1 MGSFSIFHWLLVL
14 VVILIL
20 FGAGRLPSV
29 MGDLAKGIK
38 AFRSGLKDDG
48 DKPADGAVP
57 AVPTTPAAAAPT
69 MSQDTAPQA
78 AVSHQTPVPPP
89 GATSSVVHN
98 AESQS
103 PGHPAAPTRPPGV

>member
-38 AFRSGLKDDG
+38 AFRSGLKDEG
-48 DKPADGAVP
+48 EKPADPAVP
-57 AVPTTPAAAAPT
+57 A
-69 MSQDTAPQA
+69 APQA
-78 AVSHQTPVPPP
+78 VAPPHQ
-89 GATSSVVHN
+89 A
-98 AESQS
+98 A
-103 PGHPAAPTRPPGV
+103 PAAPPLQAAQPVETRPVGHPTPPTV

>member
-38 AFRSGLKDDG
+38 AFRSGLKDEG
-48 DKPADGAVP
+48 EKPADP
-57 AVPTTPAAAAPT
+57 ATPAAAAP
-69 MSQDTAPQA
+69 QQ
-78 AVSHQTPVPPP
+78 VPPP
-89 GATSSVVHN
+89 VQAAAAPPVQPVG
-98 AESQS
+98 SQ
-103 PGHPAAPTRPPGV
+103 PGGHPIPPAT

>member
-38 AFRSGLKDDG
+38 AFRSGLKDEG
-48 DKPADGAVP
+48 EKPADP
-57 AVPTTPAAAAPT
+57 ATPAAAAP
-69 MSQDTAPQA
+69 QQ
-78 AVSHQTPVPPP
+78 VPPP
-89 GATSSVVHN
+89 VQA
-98 AESQS
+98 A
-103 PGHPAAPTRPPGV
+103 AAPPGRYTAIGAPEAAAIKLSRAAGTILGGRSFCG